1 MSACFD
7 IAFSDISDDESA
19 TVQRDTSERFL
30 PPVSEQQLRER
41 VRQRVPRGTAK
52 ANSWA
57 FNVWR
62 EWASHRNS
70 LVETQQDRH
79 FPVPVDLVAF
89 SNEALDYWLSLFVME
104 VRRRDRSAYPPNS
117 LFQIVAGLQRFL
129 REERSLSDVVFFSKS
144 STFGKLRKSLDCRMK
159 ELTAAGIGVRV
170 LHADPVTVDD
180 EMQLWRSGVLNTTTS
195 KGLSYAVFFYNC
207 KTFGLRG
214 NTEHRNLDA
223 SQFVLRCD
231 DTGENY
237 VQFYSWNSKTFQGG
251 LDQRRMQPRIVKQY
265 AVKNDNNLCVYD
277 VFATYLKMIPS
288 SGPFY
293 RTPLT
298 ASFGFGKHALV
309 LIR

>member
-237 VQFYSWNSKTFQGG
+237 VQFYSWNS
-251 LDQRRMQPRIVKQY
+251 
-265 AVKNDNNLCVYD
+265 
-277 VFATYLKMIPS
+277 
-288 SGPFY
+288 
-293 RTPLT
+293 
-298 ASFGFGKHALV
+298 
-309 LIR
+309 